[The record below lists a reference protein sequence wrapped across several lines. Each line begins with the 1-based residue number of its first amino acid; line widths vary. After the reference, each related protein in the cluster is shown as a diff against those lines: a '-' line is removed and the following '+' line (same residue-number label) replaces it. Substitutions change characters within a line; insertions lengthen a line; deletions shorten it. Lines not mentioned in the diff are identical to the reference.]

1 VAGLRNPPPGEETDP
16 VHHQPDLD
24 RLLAS
29 IDPQLQPGE
38 FVFCALPA
46 EAIPAGLTPQLSF
59 RELEATTVV
68 VRVAEAQAHDLPV
81 AFPCRWIILGVHSDL
96 AAVGFLAAVTA
107 SLAAAG
113 ISTNAVSAFHHDH
126 LFVPSGEGE
135 RAVAVLR
142 SLQEAHRD
150 RPN

>member
-1 VAGLRNPPPGEETDP
+1 VAGLRNPPSGEETDP
-16 VHHQPDLD
+16 VHHQPELD

-29 IDPQLQPGE
+29 IDPRLQPGQ
-38 FVFCALPA
+38 FVFCAVPLG
-46 EAIPAGLTPQLSF
+46 ELPAGLTPLMSF

-68 VRVAEAQAHDLPV
+68 VPVAEAQAHDLSV
-81 AFPCRWIILGVHSDL
+81 AFPCQWVILGVHSDL

-142 SLQEAHRD
+142 SLQEAHRV
-150 RPN
+150 RPT